1 MKSSNVNIDELV
13 NSIIGEALTSNN
25 NEATKPVSKP
35 SISIIGKSG
44 IFDNVSDAAE
54 AALAAFKILNESPLK
69 VRQNIVDALRERLSS
84 KIPLM
89 AEMACK
95 ETGMGNVTDKIAKN
109 TAALT
114 QTPGTEDLES
124 RVITGDLGMTL
135 FEYSPYGVVG
145 SICPSTNPTETIIN
159 NAIGMIS
166 AGNSVFFSP
175 HPGAKASS
183 LWLIE
188 IIEEIIFDVSGIKN
202 VVVSVKEPTF
212 DTTKEMMANAD
223 IPLLVVTGGPGIV
236 NMAMKTGKKVIGA
249 GAGNPPVIVDETAD
263 IKKAARDIIKGASFD
278 YNVPCVAEKEVIVV
292 QDVASELMHEFGLN
306 GAFIVDKEHEVEMI
320 KKAVI
325 SQDGNVNKGLVGK
338 SPATILRA
346 AGIGF
351 HEEPKL
357 VVVKVEQN
365 DPLMKLEQLMPCLPV
380 TTARNFDEALK
391 LAVEVEGGCLHT
403 AMMHSKD
410 VYRLGQAA
418 KALRTSIFV
427 KNAPSYAAL
436 GVDAEGFVTFTI
448 ATPTGEGTTSAR
460 SFARSRRCVLSEGFN
475 IR

>member
-1 MKSSNVNIDELV
+1 MPKQH
-13 NSIIGEALTSNN
+13 
-25 NEATKPVSKP
+25 
-35 SISIIGKSG
+35 G
-44 IFDNVSDAAE
+44 IFDSVEDATK
-54 AALAAFKILNESPLK
+54 AALVAFKSINDGPLK
-69 VRQNIVDALRERLSS
+69 MRQDIADALRSRLEPL
-84 KIPLM
+84 IPMM

-109 TAALT
+109 TAALF
-114 QTPGTEDLES
+114 QTPSTEDLDS
-124 RVITGDLGMTL
+124 RVVTGDLGMTL

-166 AGNSVFFSP
+166 AGNAVFFSP
-175 HPGAKASS
+175 HPGAKSS
-183 LWLIE
+183 SIWLIE
-188 IIEEIIFDVSGIKN
+188 IIEEIIFDVSGVRN
-202 VVVSVKEPTF
+202 VIVSVKEPTF
-212 DTTKEMMANAD
+212 ETTKEMMSNPN

-263 IKKAARDIIKGASFD
+263 IKKAAEDIIKGASFD
-278 YNVPCVAEKEVIVV
+278 YNVPCVAEKEVIAVEEI
-292 QDVASELMHEFGLN
+292 ASELMHEFALN
-306 GAFIVDKEHEVEMI
+306 GAFVVDKPKEIEMI
-320 KKAVI
+320 KSAVI
-325 SQDGNVNKGLVGK
+325 GSDGNVNKGLVGK
-338 SPATILRA
+338 SPAKILRA

-351 HEEPKL
+351 SEEPKL

-380 TTARNFDEALK
+380 TTAKNFDEALE

-410 VYRLGQAA
+410 VYRLGRAA

-460 SFARSRRCVLSEGFN
+460 SFARSRRCVLSQGFN